1 MYSPFTSSNFFPSV
15 EEADEYG
22 FICAGGNLTPS
33 VLIDAYTH
41 GIFPWPF
48 EYGISVKKR
57 KFITGWFSPDPRCIF
72 DFNTFHIPQRLAQTI
87 RSSKFRSRVEIT
99 LDKKFEEVIRNCAET
114 HSRKDGTWITP
125 ELQSAFIEL
134 HRLGFAHSVETM
146 FDGQL
151 VGGIY
156 GLAINGFFAGESMFS
171 LQSDASK
178 VALVFLT
185 EHLQKQGFLLFDIQI
200 VNHHTKQFGAVEI
213 SRSEYLQRLHT
224 ALQKTV
230 QF

>member
-1 MYSPFTSSNFFPSV
+1 MYSPFTPSKIFPPV

-22 FICAGGNLTPS
+22 FLCAGGDLTPS
-33 VLIDAYTH
+33 VLTDAYTH

-48 EYGISVKKR
+48 EYKNGEYLTS
-57 KFITGWFSPDPRCIF
+57 WFSPDPRCIF
-72 DFNTFHIPQRLAQTI
+72 DFNAFHIPRRLAQTI
-87 RSSKFRSRVEIT
+87 RSGKFEIT
-99 LDKKFEEVIRNCAET
+99 IDKNFEEVIRNCAET
-114 HSRKDGTWITP
+114 HSRKEGTWITP
-125 ELQSAFIEL
+125 ELQNAFINL
-134 HRLGFAHSVETM
+134 HKLGIAHSVETM

-151 VGGIY
+151 AGGIY

-171 LQSDASK
+171 LQSDTSK
-178 VALVFLT
+178 AALVFLT

-200 VNHHTKQFGAVEI
+200 INHHTKQFGAVEI
-213 SRSEYLQRLHT
+213 SRSEYLQQLHT